1 MMRLLN
7 VRGCVIAL
15 ISWVAIGSMVH
26 ADHHLGDEDVA
37 TAIKAVNQKLMD
49 CTNSGDKD
57 CAAMQYTSN
66 AVYMAPNAEP
76 LKGRETIKANMG
88 DDGTTL
94 QLIADEIE
102 VYGDTASELGTY
114 VIETRDGKHLDH
126 GSYIVIW
133 KNTDDGWK
141 LHWDIFN
148 TNMASN

>member
-76 LKGRETIKANMG
+76 LKGRGAIKAKMG

-94 QLIADEIE
+94 QLLSLIHI
-102 VYGDTASELGTY
+102 
-114 VIETRDGKHLDH
+114 
-126 GSYIVIW
+126 
-133 KNTDDGWK
+133 
-141 LHWDIFN
+141 
-148 TNMASN
+148 